1 MSRSD
6 CYIFDLDGTLAK
18 MNGRSAYNWNAVDTD
33 LPNEPVVRLYKM
45 LMAQEILDVIV
56 VSGRDSVCR
65 AKTEAWLSEYC
76 GRPDAL
82 FMRPQGDNRDDRI
95 VKQEIY
101 EREIKGKY
109 RVLGIFDDRNKV
121 VRFWRSLGLPCFQ
134 VAEGDF

>member
-1 MSRSD
+1 MNLPN

-18 MNGRSAYNWNAVDTD
+18 MNRSPYDWNAVDTD
-33 LPNEPVVRLYKM
+33 LPNEPVVKLYK
-45 LMAQEILDVIV
+45 LLLAQETFDIIV

-65 AKTEAWLSEYC
+65 VKTEAWLAKYC

-101 EREIKGKY
+101 EREIKDKY
-109 RVLGIFDDRNKV
+109 RVLGIFDDRSKV

-134 VAEGDF
+134 VAEGD